1 MSDTSE
7 TLELVIQELQNRLG
21 QIMSQYEI
29 QIAVLKA
36 SITKELEAK
45 DKLIEELTAKTASS
59 KVSAKGETA

>member
-1 MSDTSE
+1 MSDASD

-45 DKLIEELTAKTASS
+45 DKMIEELTAKTASTKTS
-59 KVSAKGETA
+59 SNAEKA